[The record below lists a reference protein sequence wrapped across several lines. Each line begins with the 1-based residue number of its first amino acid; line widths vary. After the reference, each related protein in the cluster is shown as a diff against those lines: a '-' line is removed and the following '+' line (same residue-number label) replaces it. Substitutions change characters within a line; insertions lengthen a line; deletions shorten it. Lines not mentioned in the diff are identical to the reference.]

1 MDIQELHR
9 RFRQYCALEK
19 GWSPVTIK
27 GHKATVIC
35 FLNRTG
41 LRDLREI
48 DEHVLRDWFYE
59 GRETYEWSAS
69 HYRNC
74 WIYLK
79 QFFDWCISRG
89 FTKTNPLDSIERPKR
104 DKRLPRRISK
114 EDAEKLL
121 YTAFNMTWKY
131 QHEGFRN
138 YAMIATLLNC
148 GVRARELLKLEA
160 TDVDLPSR
168 EILIRE
174 GKGSKDRIVFINAKL
189 GRILRNYIKN
199 LHDQRFNSRHFFC
212 SVRGNKLTYK
222 NLWSML
228 RRVCCHAQVKAS
240 CHQLRHTF
248 ASTCIEN
255 GCNPYELQQIMGHS
269 SFETTERYLSLTP
282 TKAKSNFLKMDL
294 F

>member
-1 MDIQELHR
+1 MDILELHR
-9 RFRQYCALEK
+9 RFRQYCAIEK
-19 GWSPVTIK
+19 GWSPITIK
-27 GHKATVIC
+27 GHKATIIC
-35 FLNRTG
+35 FQNRTG
-41 LRDLREI
+41 LRDLCSV
-48 DEHVLRDWFYE
+48 DEQVLRDWFYE
-59 GRETYEWSAS
+59 GRSTYEWSAS

-79 QFFDWCISRG
+79 QFFDWCIKSG
-89 FTKTNPLDSIERPKR
+89 FLSTNPITAIEKPKR

-121 YTAFNMTWKY
+121 YTAFNMTWRY
-131 QHEGFRN
+131 QHESYRN
-138 YAMIATLLNC
+138 YAMIATVLNC
-148 GVRARELLKLEA
+148 GIRAKELLGMET
-160 TDVDLPSR
+160 TDVDLPNH

-174 GKGSKDRIVFINAKL
+174 GKGCKDRIVFINSKL
-189 GRILRNYIKN
+189 SRVLRNYSQN
-199 LHDQRFNSRHFFC
+199 LRELDLHSRYYFC
-212 SVRGNKLTYK
+212 SVRGNSLTYK
-222 NLWSML
+222 NLWNML
-228 RRVCCHAQVKAS
+228 RRVCHEARVRTS

-282 TKAKSNFLKMDL
+282 AKAKSNFLKIDL